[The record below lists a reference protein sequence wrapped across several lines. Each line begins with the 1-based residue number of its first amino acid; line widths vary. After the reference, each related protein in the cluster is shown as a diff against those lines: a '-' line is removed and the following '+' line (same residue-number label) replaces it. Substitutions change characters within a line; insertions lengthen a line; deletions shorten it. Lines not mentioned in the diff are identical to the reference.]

1 MALKGAIIYNVNI
14 DSMENQEENVM
25 KVLKVLSASAI
36 AAAVAAAVTVPASAA
51 TTYKD
56 VIEATKACGVQ
67 AHNVQQLENFLEAND
82 SYFTSDEYDEMVA
95 DMENI
100 RDTYVIPA
108 AKKAGLPTDDL
119 AALSEDDKI
128 LIGRQWTEADKEAIC
143 NDLIELGADYDVTV
157 TITKASES
165 HYDVTATINKNDSN
179 DSADSNNSGSS
190 SSSSTTDSTK
200 KDSAVAPSGG
210 VMKAGSNATAIAFG
224 GIATLLAATG
234 IVVVAKKNKE

>member
-1 MALKGAIIYNVNI
+1 
-14 DSMENQEENVM
+14 M
-25 KVLKVLSASAI
+25 KILKVLSASAI

-128 LIGRQWTEADKEAIC
+128 LIGREWTEADKEAIC

-165 HYDVTATINKNDSN
+165 HYDVTATINKTDSN
-179 DSADSNNSGSS
+179 DSADSGDSKS

>member
-1 MALKGAIIYNVNI
+1 
-14 DSMENQEENVM
+14 M
-25 KVLKVLSASAI
+25 KILKVLSASAV
-36 AAAVAAAVTVPASAA
+36 AAAIAAAVTVPASAA

-108 AKKAGLPTDDL
+108 AEKAGLPTDDL
-119 AALSEDDKI
+119 ASLTEDEKI
-128 LIGRQWTEADKEAIC
+128 LIGAQWSEEDKEAIC

-165 HYDVTATINKNDSN
+165 HYDVTAVINKDDSN
-179 DSADSNNSGSS
+179 DSNNSGDSS
-190 SSSSTTDSTK
+190 SKPTDSTK

-210 VMKAGSNATAIAFG
+210 VMQSGSNATAVAFG
-224 GIATLLAATG
+224 AVATLLAATG

>member
-25 KVLKVLSASAI
+25 KILKVLSASAI

-128 LIGRQWTEADKEAIC
+128 LIERVF
-143 NDLIELGADYDVTV
+143 DYAHAGE
-157 TITKASES
+157 I
-165 HYDVTATINKNDSN
+165 
-179 DSADSNNSGSS
+179 
-190 SSSSTTDSTK
+190 
-200 KDSAVAPSGG
+200 AVIRKYGQLLEEEYRE
-210 VMKAGSNATAIAFG
+210 N
-224 GIATLLAATG
+224 GIYVRARVSREVYAR
-234 IVVVAKKNKE
+234 ISF